1 MTSLSLSC
9 SRTCWSVAPED
20 HQGTTSDSNE
30 QDGKS
35 RLCMSYVD
43 SLVLID
49 NSIHQPQ
56 IDHGDFAWW
65 GGSKILL
72 IAPTQECG
80 AVTHCRH
87 YLVWYQ
93 LFESASVIKKDYA
106 PLNCKSTKSTFV
118 FLLSCNTFDVNDDEA
133 SMFTWM
139 QIMLASTR
147 NEMTYRFKHILHKS
161 IRQKKKKQTDL
172 TTFECKF
179 AMSLVRTQAT
189 TTTAYYN
196 SECGF

>member
-1 MTSLSLSC
+1 MRSCYSLPTLF
-9 SRTCWSVAPED
+9 SVIPA
-20 HQGTTSDSNE
+20 
-30 QDGKS
+30 
-35 RLCMSYVD
+35 
-43 SLVLID
+43 
-49 NSIHQPQ
+49 
-56 IDHGDFAWW
+56 
-65 GGSKILL
+65 
-72 IAPTQECG
+72 
-80 AVTHCRH
+80 
-87 YLVWYQ
+87 
-93 LFESASVIKKDYA
+93 FESASVIKKDYA
-106 PLNCKSTKSTFV
+106 PLNCKSTKSTFL

-147 NEMTYRFKHILHKS
+147 NKMTYRFKHILHKS

-179 AMSLVRTQAT
+179 AMSFVRTEAT